1 LTVWRPRRL
10 IGYWRSDDSP
20 NWPDP
25 IDFVDE
31 QWDRDE
37 REVVGSYL
45 SRGRESAGM
54 AWAGV
59 STCRFCGKMNGSA
72 EYTDGTYVWPQG
84 LSHYVTDHAVRLPTE
99 VVAHILGIEENSLAI
114 DQSWW
119 RSAQPDWR

>member
-1 LTVWRPRRL
+1 MTVWRPRRL

-54 AWAGV
+54 AWA
-59 STCRFCGKMNGSA
+59 
-72 EYTDGTYVWPQG
+72 
-84 LSHYVTDHAVRLPTE
+84 
-99 VVAHILGIEENSLAI
+99 
-114 DQSWW
+114 W
-119 RSAQPDWR
+119 RVHVPFLREDERIG